1 MDPLAMGQRVVRPPR
16 LFVPPLLLDALKG
29 GLREY
34 SATPGRTGAAI
45 LGDMLNPSSRKP
57 TISFLGAIKKAVFP
71 PSRDVTVGIG
81 PGFSTASVITVG
93 ASGGVY
99 GWYRAAGLG
108 AEIGLYGTWNV
119 GVTSNISFA
128 VQMSV
133 TYMWC
138 DAPTYFF
145 GDCIVVGVDL
155 STGPTGIGAASGYL
169 IFTNP
174 AAGPLYFVGI
184 SFAIGIGWSV
194 APIDITVQ
202 FTRTYK
208 GPSTQISAAGFARR
222 P

>member
-1 MDPLAMGQRVVRPPR
+1 MGQRVVRPPR
-16 LFVPPLLLDALKG
+16 LFVPPSLLDGLKG

-34 SATPGRTGAAI
+34 SATPGRPGAAI

-81 PGFSTASVITVG
+81 PGFSMASVITAGV
-93 ASGGVY
+93 SGGVY
-99 GWYRAAGLG
+99 GWYKAPGLG
-108 AEIGLYGTWNV
+108 AEIGLYGTWNF
-119 GVTSNISFA
+119 GVTSNLSFA
-128 VQMSV
+128 FQMSV

-145 GDCIVVGVDL
+145 GDCIIVGVDL
-155 STGPTGIGAASGYL
+155 STGAAGVGAASGYL

-184 SFAIGIGWSV
+184 DLGIGAGLGV

-202 FTRTYK
+202 FTRTSK
-208 GPSTQISAAGFARR
+208 GPSMQMR

>member
-1 MDPLAMGQRVVRPPR
+1 M
-16 LFVPPLLLDALKG
+16 LDTLKG

-34 SATPGRTGAAI
+34 SSTLTRPGAAM
-45 LGDMLNPSSRKP
+45 LGDLLDPRSRKP
-57 TISFLGAIKKAVFP
+57 AISFLGAIKKAVFP
-71 PSRDVTVGIG
+71 PSSDVTVGIG
-81 PGFSTASVITVG
+81 PGFTGAIVITG
-93 ASGGVY
+93 GFSGGVY
-99 GWYRAAGLG
+99 GWYKAAGLG
-108 AEIGLYGTWNV
+108 AEIGLYGTWNL

-128 VQMSV
+128 GQMSV

-155 STGPTGIGAASGYL
+155 SMGPTGLGAASGYL

-184 SFAIGIGWSV
+184 SFALGIGWSV

-208 GPSTQISAAGFARR
+208 GPSAAIGAAGFAKK